1 MKNNFEKKSS
11 RHHYIPKFLIEGF
24 TNEQGLLYVY
34 DKQKDEILK
43 KPKAPKSIFFEWD
56 RNTLDLNQGKQSTFL
71 EEEFY
76 SKIDNDFGKAVKY
89 FQDNT
94 LSEIKITEENTA
106 QFLFFLITL
115 FWRIP
120 ATDYAMKDLI
130 DRSEIVAENIDVDT
144 LRQDPAFYKL
154 EKSRI
159 FSHMIDQ
166 MRKYGKNKRKYI
178 NIHQNNK
185 GCLVIGDNP
194 LLFRET
200 STKFSEFAET
210 DFLIAITS
218 NRIYSSTTK
227 ELRNFGLK
235 NRLKY
240 NVSVINQ
247 SRNYVCCNNREVL
260 EKSVELYREFTNK
273 GIILFT
279 AENTFMTE

>member
-1 MKNNFEKKSS
+1 MKDSFEKKSS
-11 RHHYIPKFLIEGF
+11 RHHYLPKFLIEGF
-24 TNEQGLLYVY
+24 TNEQGLLFVY

-43 KPKAPKSIFFEWD
+43 KLKAPKSIFFEWD
-56 RNTLDLNQGKQSTFL
+56 RNTLVLNQSKQSTFL

-89 FQDNT
+89 FQDST
-94 LSEIKITEENTA
+94 LKEIEITEENTA
-106 QFLFFLITL
+106 QFLFFLVTL

-130 DRSEIVAENIDVDT
+130 ERSEIVAEHIDIDA

-159 FSHMIDQ
+159 HAHMIEQ
-166 MRKYGKNKRKYI
+166 MKKFGKNKKKWI

-185 GCLVIGDNP
+185 TCLVIGDNP
-194 LLFRET
+194 LLFRERF
-200 STKFSEFAET
+200 SKFSEFAEN

-218 NRIYSSTTK
+218 NRIYSSTAK
-227 ELRNFGLK
+227 ELQNFGLK

-247 SRNYVCCNNREVL
+247 SKFFVCCSNMEVL
-260 EKSVELYREFTNK
+260 EKSVNIYREFTKK

-279 AENTFMTE
+279 AENTFNTE